1 MGLSAKAITKII
13 IETNKAHD
21 TADKLRD
28 FADLMKKQNAALEG
42 DVKAQCKRIADG
54 MEVVS
59 GEIAAIKEILQTQL
73 DKIPVDEKEVKEAA
87 EKLLLYQ
94 NKPEHALLYAQQ
106 QLGNHRE
113 NSHWWLY
120 WNGIT
125 QAVIEK
131 TGIKP
136 EKVGMKK
143 KR

>member
-1 MGLSAKAITKII
+1 MASLTAKAITKII
-13 IETNKAHD
+13 IETNKARD

-28 FADLMKKQNAALEG
+28 FADLMKKQNKSLEG
-42 DVKAQCKRIADG
+42 DVKPQCERISDG
-54 MEVVS
+54 MDVIL

-73 DKIPVDEKEVKEAA
+73 DKIPVDEKEVKEAS

-106 QLGNHRE
+106 QLGNHKE

-120 WNGIT
+120 WNGIIE
-125 QAVIEK
+125 AVIEK

-136 EKVGMKK
+136 VKAGK
-143 KR
+143 